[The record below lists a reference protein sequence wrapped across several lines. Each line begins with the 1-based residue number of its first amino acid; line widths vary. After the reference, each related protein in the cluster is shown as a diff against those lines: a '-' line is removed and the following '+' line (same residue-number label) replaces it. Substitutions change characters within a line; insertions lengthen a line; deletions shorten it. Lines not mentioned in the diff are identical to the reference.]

1 MSSGDRGGPRT
12 PRSTDRPAKYA
23 ESFQL
28 FRLSQPAPPAGSH
41 ASDEL
46 AAYLEWAISRGGPGF
61 EEGDI
66 ISVTALAKGVKTS
79 RNTAGKS
86 VEALVAKGML
96 VQGKPKSPYLIVS
109 PEPIFKDTGVVAD
122 EQISLFEPA

>member
-1 MSSGDRGGPRT
+1 MALGR
-12 PRSTDRPAKYA
+12 PRSADTPAKYA
-23 ESFQL
+23 DSFQL
-28 FRLSQPAPPAGSH
+28 FKLSRPALPAGSH

-66 ISVTALAKGVKTS
+66 IGVTALAKGVKTS

-86 VEALVAKGML
+86 VENPIYTGLDVC
-96 VQGKPKSPYLIVS
+96 
-109 PEPIFKDTGVVAD
+109 EPQTADTCIGG
-122 EQISLFEPA
+122 